1 MNKKLLYEKYMKKP
15 QVSETI
21 KENKKQL
28 TTEVVITE
36 QEKTVQEK
44 TMDEF
49 RRLFGI

>member
-21 KENKKQL
+21 KENKQL
-28 TTEVVITE
+28 TTDVVITE